1 MIFFAELLMVPQEGS
16 CQMLHGVKLGC
27 VHNRLLIGRSHTD
40 IEGCD
45 DFFSQVILSRHIH
58 AGFEKIVVYGKTLDF
73 FHVNYLRK

>member
-1 MIFFAELLMVPQEGS
+1 MIFFAELLMIAQKGR
-16 CQMLHGVKLGC
+16 CQMLHGVKLCG
-27 VHNRLLIGRSHTD
+27 VHYRLFVGRGHAD
-40 IEGCD
+40 VKGCD